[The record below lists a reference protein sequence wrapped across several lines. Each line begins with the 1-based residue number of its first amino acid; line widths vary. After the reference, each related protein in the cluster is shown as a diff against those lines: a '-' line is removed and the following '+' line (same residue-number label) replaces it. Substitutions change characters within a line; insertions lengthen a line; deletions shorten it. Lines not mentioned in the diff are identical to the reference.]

1 MCIQGHS
8 QQSEKVTHGIG
19 EKRFANHISDKG
31 LIPRIYKEFLQL
43 KKKKKTTA
51 TQLKMAKGLE

>member
-43 KKKKKTTA
+43 KKKKKNNSNPI
-51 TQLKMAKGLE
+51 KNG